1 MIEFNLHTPTDGIA
15 LIEYKDGPTRPAS
28 DIEVQLYSELLR
40 ALLSANRMAFCMRQ
54 TLSGRRNP
62 TYEKEVLAAYRK
74 PSAPDSQTVF
84 SRLLQVMEE
93 DNVFYDFPYT
103 ISQQLRALEPIRLLV
118 EAGYFEE
125 REDRPWNH
133 LDGDYWQCA
142 AGERDEAAAHFS
154 RAPEAYAVLDAV
166 LNEIFDRP
174 VGDTP

>member
-40 ALLSANRMAFCMRQ
+40 ALMSSNRMAFCMRQ

-84 SRLLQVMEE
+84 SRLLQVMGE
-93 DNVFYDFPYT
+93 DSDYDFPYT
-103 ISQQLRALEPIRLLV
+103 IAQQLMALDPIRLLV

-125 REDRPWNH
+125 REDLSWDH
-133 LDGDYWQCA
+133 LDSDYWKCA
-142 AGERDEAAAHFS
+142 GGELDVAESYFS
-154 RAPEAYAVLDAV
+154 RAPEAYAALDAV
-166 LNEIFDRP
+166 LNEIFNQP
-174 VGDTP
+174 AGDIT